1 MTRPVCRLDF
11 CDRPGYSAAGYC
23 RAHSAQVRRGQPP
36 RPIQPKTRDRRC
48 DYDGCG
54 RKHKARGLCASH
66 LNQQERG
73 LELRPIQPRAGR
85 PRAPQVQG
93 ESPPASLLPKGWG
106 RSLPRPKPKKP
117 SDDSFYGLPV
127 CPPTD
132 PRTLAV
138 VADRLR
144 AWGADDL
151 AEMVGVAPDQ
161 IRAEA
166 DRWLMWE
173 GLVA

>member
-1 MTRPVCRLDF
+1 MIRPARECRLDF
-11 CDRPGYSAAGYC
+11 CDRPAYSSTGYC
-23 RAHSAQVRRGQPP
+23 RAHSAQIRRGITP
-36 RPIQPKTRDRRC
+36 RPIKLLVRGRRC
-48 DYDGCG
+48 DFDGCD
-54 RKHKARGLCASH
+54 RRHKARGLCASH

-73 LELRPIQPRAGR
+73 LALRPIR
-85 PRAPQVQG
+85 PRARRQPVAKG
-93 ESPPASLLPKGWG
+93 ESPLPKGWLRTGAVKQTG
-106 RSLPRPKPKKP
+106 RPPV
-117 SDDSFYGLPV
+117 DSSFGSLPV

-166 DRWLMWE
+166 DRWVMWE
-173 GLVA
+173 GTAA